1 MSVGNSEG
9 SRENLFDFQQSQ
21 AGAETNNALIFEEI
35 TRELE
40 AYLATESDDQ
50 DSTDGIFDLLSSI
63 SDSVQ
68 EEFDEL
74 ISGDSNKKHFL
85 QVLSRM
91 FALLINTKV
100 DTAEKIKRILKIAIG
115 TTIKIWQEPK

>member
-1 MSVGNSEG
+1 MSVDNSEG

-21 AGAETNNALIFEEI
+21 AGVETNNALIFEEI

-50 DSTDGIFDLLSSI
+50 DSTDGTFDLLSSI

-100 DTAEKIKRILKIAIG
+100 DTAEKIKRILKIAME

>member
-21 AGAETNNALIFEEI
+21 AGVETNNALIFEEI

-40 AYLATESDDQ
+40 AYLATESGDQ

-68 EEFDEL
+68 EEFVEL

-85 QVLSRM
+85 QALSRM

-100 DTAEKIKRILKIAIG
+100 DTAEKIKRILKIAIE

>member
-21 AGAETNNALIFEEI
+21 AGVETNNALIFEEI

-40 AYLATESDDQ
+40 AYLATESGDQ

-68 EEFDEL
+68 EEFFEL

-85 QVLSRM
+85 QALSRM

-100 DTAEKIKRILKIAIG
+100 VTAEKIKRILKIAIE

>member
-21 AGAETNNALIFEEI
+21 AGVETNNALIFEEI

-40 AYLATESDDQ
+40 AYLATESGDQ

-68 EEFDEL
+68 EEFVEL

-85 QVLSRM
+85 QALSRM

-100 DTAEKIKRILKIAIG
+100 VTAEKIKRILKIAIE

>member
-40 AYLATESDDQ
+40 AYLATESGDQ

-68 EEFDEL
+68 EEFVEL

-85 QVLSRM
+85 QALSRM

-100 DTAEKIKRILKIAIG
+100 VTAENIKRILKIAIE